1 MSPRQDTFDEAMF
14 EIYRRAKSEAG
25 YTASVFFNMVMKQGG
40 LATAKFLI
48 NSKDASVGYTRL
60 YERGRLDLTVEA
72 TILDN
77 EKWHGLFTPD
87 ELERAAKRLQSYGY
101 HPRSN
106 PVSLKRSKS

>member
-1 MSPRQDTFDEAMF
+1 MAQTQNAFDEAMF

-40 LATAKFLI
+40 LATAKFLV
-48 NSKDASVGYTRL
+48 NSKDVSVGYSRL

-72 TILDN
+72 TILEN
-77 EKWHGLFTPD
+77 EKWHSLFTSE

-101 HPRSN
+101 GTQRQPHKPQ
-106 PVSLKRSKS
+106 